1 MDCLPVAGQ
10 LMLRL
15 VSAARLVGRILPI
28 VNVPNALF
36 LNRAV
41 VQDNGD
47 RHVMCPAAFI
57 AKSEEAVLNCYVFR
71 RRDRIVYAEL
81 VA

>member
-15 VSAARLVGRILPI
+15 VSATRLVGRILPI

-41 VQDNGD
+41 AQDNGD
-47 RHVMCPAAFI
+47 RHVTCP
-57 AKSEEAVLNCYVFR
+57 R
-71 RRDRIVYAEL
+71 RIYCKERRGCTEL
-81 VA
+81 LRF